1 MNTPLF
7 DERFR
12 LERRTAGEA
21 VGPAAAMRAHPRRRR
36 ASVGRRVLVALVALL
51 CAGAALAKPEGA
63 RAVCLN
69 DAGALP
75 AAEARLLAIGSY
87 KAPRVSADD
96 RAQKLFEQGMVFGL
110 GFNFAEAVRSFRAA
124 TLADLDC
131 AMCRWGIAWALG
143 PSVNHDMKREDVP
156 IAIDAIVQARA
167 YAPDLA
173 SRERALIEAL
183 ALRYSDDPK
192 ADGDKLARDY
202 ADAMRRLAARYPDD
216 ADIAVLAAEAIMN
229 AHPYD
234 YWRPGGAPQP
244 WTPEVVAL
252 LDRAT
257 RLAPDHPGAHHY
269 RIHLYEASTTPAK
282 ALASADRIGALAPAV
297 GHLVHMPS
305 HIYLR
310 LGRYHD
316 AVLANRAAVESDREY
331 LAAVKANPTYAAD
344 YVPHN
349 VHFLWASALWS
360 GESKAAMQAAEDLA
374 RAADR
379 LPQEVG
385 RLGTRQHFQAAPW
398 LTLVRYRQWDAL
410 LARPAAAR
418 VGCSVPRRPGPLRAR
433 HGVRRHGRP
442 GSGARAGRG
451 TARDGATRDRAEAEG
466 QEHQSGRGP
475 ARDRALAAG
484 LGTRARAR
492 CPRGSGQARGRR
504 RGRGRSAGDSTSRR
518 RGSYPRGTRSA
529 ARCWRAVARRKRGLS
544 SPTIWSGIRRTPWRS
559 VGSRRPSDGWVVD
572 DAADAL
578 ERRAS
583 VAWSRADTP
592 LPSPSEVPAHRK
604 R

>member
-1 MNTPLF
+1 MNAPRVNESLC
-7 DERFR
+7 
-12 LERRTAGEA
+12 LERR
-21 VGPAAAMRAHPRRRR
+21 AAAASAGPSAASRVPLRLRR
-36 ASVGRRVLVALVALL
+36 ASLARQVLVALAALL

-156 IAIDAIVQARA
+156 VAIDAIVQARA

-173 SRERALIEAL
+173 SRDRALIEAL
-183 ALRYSDDPK
+183 ARRYSDDPK
-192 ADGDKLARDY
+192 ADSDKLARDY
-202 ADAMRRLAARYPDD
+202 ADAMRKLAARYPDD

-234 YWRPGGAPQP
+234 YWRPGGSPQP
-244 WTPEVVAL
+244 WTPEVEAL

-331 LAAVKANPTYAAD
+331 LAAVNANPTYAAD

-360 GESKAAMQAAEDLA
+360 GESQAAMQAAEDLA

-379 LPQEVG
+379 LPQEIS

-410 LARPAAAR
+410 LARQPPRATDAAYLAGLVHFARGMAYAATGDLQAARAQAEGLRVMERRTTEQKLKVKNINPAADLLALAR
-418 VGCSVPRRPGPLRAR
+418 SLLASELALAR
-433 HGVRRHGRP
+433 
-442 GSGARAGRG
+442 GARAEAVKHAVAAVAAEDRLELDEPPAWQLPARHALGR
-451 TARDGATRDRAEAEG
+451 ALLA
-466 QEHQSGRGP
+466 SGRAQD
-475 ARDRALAAG
+475 ARIVFADDLERHPENAVALSGLAAAERW
-484 LGTRARAR
+484 LGRD
-492 CPRGSGQARGRR
+492 
-504 RGRGRSAGDSTSRR
+504 DS
-518 RGSYPRGTRSA
+518 
-529 ARCWRAVARRKRGLS
+529 
-544 SPTIWSGIRRTPWRS
+544 
-559 VGSRRPSDGWVVD
+559 
-572 DAADAL
+572 ADAL
-578 ERRAS
+578 ERRAL

-592 LPSPSEVPAHRK
+592 LPSPSEGPAHRK

>member
-1 MNTPLF
+1 MM
-7 DERFR
+7 
-12 LERRTAGEA
+12 RRI
-21 VGPAAAMRAHPRRRR
+21 
-36 ASVGRRVLVALVALL
+36 LVALAALL

-75 AAEARLLAIGSY
+75 AAEAKLLAIGSY
-87 KAPRVSADD
+87 QAPRVSANDH
-96 RAQKLFEQGMVFGL
+96 AQKLFNQGMVFGL

-183 ALRYSDDPK
+183 ARRYSDDPK

-202 ADAMRRLAARYPDD
+202 ADAMRRLAVRYPDD

-234 YWRPGGAPQP
+234 YWRPGGSPQP

-269 RIHLYEASTTPAK
+269 RIHLYEESTTPAM

-331 LAAVKANPTYAAD
+331 LAAVNANPTYAAD

-360 GESKAAMQAAEDLA
+360 GESQAAMQAAEDLA

-379 LPQEVG
+379 LPQEDQPARHAPALPGRAVADAGALSAVG
-385 RLGTRQHFQAAPW
+385 RAA
-398 LTLVRYRQWDAL
+398 RA
-410 LARPAAAR
+410 PAAAH
-418 VGCSVPRRPGPLRAR
+418 VGCSVSRRPGPLRAR
-433 HGVRRHGRP
+433 HGVRRHGRR

-451 TARDGATRDRAEAEG
+451 TARDGATHGRAEAEG
-466 QEHQSGRGP
+466 QEHQCGRGP

-492 CPRGSGQARGRR
+492 GPRGSGQARGRR
-504 RGRGRSAGDSTSRR
+504 RGRGRRLELDEPPAWQL
-518 RGSYPRGTRSA
+518 P
-529 ARCWRAVARRKRGLS
+529 ARHALGRALLASGRAKEARVVFTEDLERHPENAVALSGL
-544 SPTIWSGIRRTPWRS
+544 
-559 VGSRRPSDGWVVD
+559 
-572 DAADAL
+572 AAAERWL
-578 ERRAS
+578 ES
-583 VAWSRADTP
+583 
-592 LPSPSEVPAHRK
+592 
-604 R
+604 